1 MSKPHGQGVVGLNQ
15 YLIHKYANLTIPVES
30 DLRKFSDFVLMWG
43 GGQERFRSS
52 GIVHNVFTMTL
63 DSKRYY
69 VCFSEE
75 AKHFFELEVHER
87 IRAIYDS
94 EINEEYLRHI
104 EEDTAQY
111 GQFPYLLEGDVITPD
126 STIFKEICAHID
138 VHISEIKKVLDL
150 CQDGILPLS
159 YLQKCLEKACAL
171 NVLVLIQD
179 GWKPRIDINSNTQ
192 LGLDL
197 DITDYIDIAGLLLP
211 SITKNETILE
221 YTKKCLNCGT
231 YYQAKGSKAVFCREA
246 CRSSYRRRKKKM

>member
-1 MSKPHGQGVVGLNQ
+1 MNQ

-30 DLRKFSDFVLMWG
+30 DLRNFSDFILMWG
-43 GGQERFRSS
+43 GGQERFRFS

-63 DSKRYY
+63 NSKRYY

-75 AKHFFELEVHER
+75 SKHFLWLEVHARSWAFCDPGVDE
-87 IRAIYDS
+87 D
-94 EINEEYLRHI
+94 YLRYI
-104 EEDTAQY
+104 EEESAEY
-111 GQFPYLLEGDVITPD
+111 GELPYLHDDDVITPTD
-126 STIFKEICAHID
+126 LIFKEICAHLD
-138 VHISEIKKVLDL
+138 LHISQIKEVLDQ
-150 CQDGILPLS
+150 CQNGILPLP
-159 YLQKCLEKACAL
+159 YIQKCLERASVL
-171 NVLVLIQD
+171 NVLVLRPD
-179 GWKPRIDINSNTQ
+179 GWRPRIDINSNTQ

-246 CRSSYRRRKKKM
+246 CRSSYRRKKKI